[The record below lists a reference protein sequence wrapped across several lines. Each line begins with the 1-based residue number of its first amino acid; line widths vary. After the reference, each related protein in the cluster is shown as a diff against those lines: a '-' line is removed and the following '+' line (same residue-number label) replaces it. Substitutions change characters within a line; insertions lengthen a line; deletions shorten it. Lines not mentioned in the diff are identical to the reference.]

1 MLLSEKEFKKIA
13 ELVYRRTGIFLDEKK
28 YSTTGK
34 KIEKFIQENGYDN
47 FRSFFHEIR
56 FSKDDKLFQS
66 LINVVTV
73 NETYFFRENYQFE
86 TLINYVLPELHKI
99 RPINEVIRI
108 LCAPSSTGEEPY
120 SIALHLLQENK
131 LVEERDFEI
140 FGIDIDSTVIEKAK
154 KGIFSKRSIQFLP
167 PKLLKEY
174 FTQLDNNSYQIA
186 DSLREVIEFKVVNV
200 MNKLEL
206 RRLGKFDVIF
216 SRNMLIYFDDA
227 SRKEVA
233 MNFYEI
239 LKLKGYVFL
248 GHAESMNRIVSVFR
262 AKKLG
267 ESIVYQKP

>member
-1 MLLSEKEFKKIA
+1 VLLSEKEFKKIA